1 MNSPNRGSQWHF
13 EGLWTFSLV
22 PNCWFKGLWCPAAP
36 ANRDHLALFLFQ
48 MPKDISG
55 GITSYQDLMWN
66 HTDSKEV
73 VHGLWGDDWMLA
85 WPPIDSSL
93 WDQGSLC
100 QIPLCAQARHHQP
113 GPDIPRDKPAQ
124 WSKSD
129 LKVSRLLPASCTI
142 QEGIFFWCSMTDP
155 LIKTVQTWTWNW
167 PYWRMSQ
174 LFPSCTAWIM
184 HGIRDMI
191 K

>member
-100 QIPLCAQARHHQP
+100 QIPLCAQAGHHQP

-142 QEGIFFWCSMTDP
+142 QEGIFSGAQWLIHSLKWSRHGPGTDRTDGWVSCSP
-155 LIKTVQTWTWNW
+155 HA
-167 PYWRMSQ
+167 Q
-174 LFPSCTAWIM
+174 LESCM
-184 HGIRDMI
+184 E
-191 K
+191 